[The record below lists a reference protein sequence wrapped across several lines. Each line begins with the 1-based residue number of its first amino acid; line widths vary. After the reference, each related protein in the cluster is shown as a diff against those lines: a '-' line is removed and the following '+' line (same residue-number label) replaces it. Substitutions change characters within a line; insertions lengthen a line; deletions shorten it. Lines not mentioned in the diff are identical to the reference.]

1 MAGDGSG
8 ENVLAERLD
17 HLFATVH
24 PRDRKPY
31 TLREVADAINA
42 EAGATIISV
51 SYLSQLR
58 AGQRTEPSHS
68 RLVAIARF
76 FGVDVDYFS
85 KDVPAED
92 AGQQIEFLAAMRD
105 AGVRS
110 VALRAH
116 GLSEFSLAAVRA
128 VIENARRLE
137 HLPDPDPDSDGQ
149 SGR

>member
-1 MAGDGSG
+1 MAGDGSAG
-8 ENVLAERLD
+8 NVLARRLD

-24 PRDRKPY
+24 PPGRRPY
-31 TLREVADAINA
+31 TLREAADAINA
-42 EAGATIISV
+42 EAGTTIISV

-68 RLVAIARF
+68 RLMAIARF

-85 KDVPAED
+85 GDAPAGD
-92 AGQQIEFLAAMRD
+92 PGQQAEFLAAMRD

-110 VALRAH
+110 IALRAH
-116 GLSEFSLAAVRA
+116 GLSESSLAAVRA

-137 HLPDPDPDSDGQ
+137 NLPDSDGQ
-149 SGR
+149 PGR

>member
-8 ENVLAERLD
+8 RNVLAERLN

-24 PRDRKPY
+24 PPDRKPY
-31 TLREVADAINA
+31 TLREAADAINA
-42 EAGATIISV
+42 EAGVPVISV

-68 RLVAIARF
+68 RLMAIARF

-85 KDVPAED
+85 GEVAAED
-92 AGQQIEFLAAMRD
+92 AGRQAELLAVMRD

-110 VALRAH
+110 IALRAH
-116 GLSEFSLAAVRA
+116 GLSESSLAAVRA

-137 HLPDPDPDSDGQ
+137 QLPDFDSDSDGE
-149 SGR
+149 SAR

>member
-1 MAGDGSG
+1 MAGDGG
-8 ENVLAERLD
+8 QGNVLAERLN

-24 PRDRKPY
+24 PAGRRPY

-42 EAGATIISV
+42 EAGSTIISV

-68 RLVAIARF
+68 RLRAIARF

-85 KDVPAED
+85 GDVPADD
-92 AGQQIEFLAAMRD
+92 ADLQAEFLAAMRD

-110 VALRAH
+110 IALRAH
-116 GLSEFSLAAVRA
+116 GLSESSLAAVRA

-137 HLPDPDPDSDGQ
+137 HLPDSDCPPG
-149 SGR
+149 

>member
-1 MAGDGSG
+1 MAGDGSQG
-8 ENVLAERLD
+8 NVLAERLD

-24 PRDRKPY
+24 PRDRRPY

-42 EAGATIISV
+42 EAGAPIISV

-85 KDVPAED
+85 ADASAED
-92 AGQQIEFLAAMRD
+92 AGQQIEFLTAMRD

-110 VALRAH
+110 IALRAH
-116 GLSEFSLAAVRA
+116 GLSESSLAAVRA

-137 HLPDPDPDSDGQ
+137 HLPDPDGQ
-149 SGR
+149 SGQ